1 MNKYIIGFAAII
13 IIYYLYWNS
22 IINVEPFADKDKD
35 KTIILLGDSIL
46 KNNKYVKDG
55 QSVEDFLR
63 QKMTKVNSVYCF
75 AKDDSI
81 IQDVYKQINR
91 IKIDR
96 SSIIFLSIGGNNI
109 LQGGESLSRIFKQYM
124 ELVDDIIKK
133 NDCKLILINL
143 YYPTDI
149 KYLKYYPSIQKW
161 NEMLNIY
168 VRDTKTVGQQIQ
180 VLDASAIL
188 TTPSDFTSEIEPSEI
203 GGRKLANKIAA
214 ISI

>member
-1 MNKYIIGFAAII
+1 MNKYISGFDAI
-13 IIYYLYWNS
+13 YLYWNS
-22 IINVEPFADKDKD
+22 INVEPFADKDKDKD

-46 KNNKYVKDG
+46 KNNKYVKAG
-55 QSVEDFLR
+55 QSVEDFLKR
-63 QKMTKVNSVYCF
+63 DNSVYCF
-75 AKDDSI
+75 AKDDST

-91 IKIDR
+91 IKIEN
-96 SSIIFLSIGGNNI
+96 SIIFLSVGGNNI

-124 ELVDDIIKK
+124 ELVDDIITR

-143 YYPTDI
+143 YYPADI
-149 KYLKYYPSIQKW
+149 RYLKYYPSIQKW

-168 VRDTKTVGQQIQ
+168 ARDTKRDIHKIH
-180 VLDASAIL
+180 VLDASKIL
-188 TTPSDFTSEIEPSEI
+188 TQPSDFTSEIEPSEI